1 MNQPRSA
8 PRWTGVEGQ
17 RAGGLLKLPRWL
29 IRSVVDAFAGPF
41 RSGGAKV
48 ADLPVDQL
56 DRQRRRLILRLILT
70 FVLLT
75 LLLVALP
82 IALARSEP
90 SMVVALFLGLILFAA
105 LGLWVNHAGHTT
117 AAASAFILAIFAG
130 TVALAASRSGDST
143 GVLVS
148 YANLSVFLLIA
159 GLTLPAPLLWA
170 SALTANVLTVGGLLF
185 FPFAP
190 HPPVVGIAPDYR
202 GLATEIV
209 TFQLLIALLA
219 QVYVSSSRASL
230 RASAQAYQQERALA
244 ALKDQFLIDA
254 NHELRTPVMA
264 LSSNVQLLAK
274 LGERATSEDRARL
287 LDRASQAA
295 TRLQRLLHNVLD
307 AGALEAGAPRVE
319 PQPVTLSALVHETL
333 ETFDPVEVG
342 EPGLTEKA
350 AQARSVT
357 VSVPADLMVHADPAR
372 LRQIL
377 VNLVANAIKY
387 SEPGTPLA
395 IRASLL
401 GASLLG
407 ASTPVGQARHSAPAE
422 RLAVQVSVQ
431 DQGLGVP
438 PAQAHQLFQRFV
450 RLQRDIAGSVRGTG
464 VGLYVTRTL
473 VEAMGGRIW
482 VESAGVPGEGSTFHF
497 TLPAVVD
504 PGPSATPDGS
514 PDSSSDSS
522 PDANAMSAVSEAR
535 LPS

>member
-1 MNQPRSA
+1 MEGLRA
-8 PRWTGVEGQ
+8 TGP
-17 RAGGLLKLPRWL
+17 LKAPRWL
-29 IRSVVDAFAGPF
+29 IWSVTEAFAGPF
-41 RSGGAKV
+41 RSSAAQV
-48 ADLPVDQL
+48 AELPAHQL
-56 DRQRRRLILRLILT
+56 DRQRRRLNLRLILT

-82 IALARSEP
+82 ISVARMQSLTLI
-90 SMVVALFLGLILFAA
+90 ALFVGLILFAA
-105 LGLWVNHAGHTT
+105 LGLWANHAGHTT
-117 AAASAFILAIFAG
+117 AAASVFILAVFAG
-130 TVALAASRSGDST
+130 TVALAVSRSGDST
-143 GVLVS
+143 GVVVS
-148 YANLSVFLLIA
+148 YANLGVFLLIA

-170 SALTANVLTVGGLLF
+170 SALIANVLTFGGLLF

-190 HPPVVGIAPDYR
+190 HQPATGTASELR

-219 QVYVSSSRASL
+219 QVYVSSTRASL
-230 RASAQAYQQERALA
+230 RASAQAYEQERVLA

-264 LSSNVQLLAK
+264 LSSNVQLLAR

-307 AGALEAGAPRVE
+307 AGALESGAPRVAPE
-319 PQPVTLSALVHETL
+319 PVVLSALVHETL
-333 ETFDPVEVG
+333 ETFDPLEVG
-342 EPGLTEKA
+342 EPGLTQQA

-357 VSVPADLMVHADPAR
+357 VSVPADLRVYADPAR

-387 SEPGTPLA
+387 SEPGTPLV

-401 GASLLG
+401 D
-407 ASTPVGQARHSAPAE
+407 TPARGGPARHRASAE
-422 RLAVQVSVQ
+422 RLPVQVSVQ

-438 PAQAHQLFQRFV
+438 PTEAHQLFQRFV
-450 RLQRDIAGSVRGTG
+450 RLRRDIAGPVRGTG
-464 VGLYVTRTL
+464 VGLYVTRSL

-482 VESAGVPGEGSTFHF
+482 VESDGVPGKGSTFTF
-497 TLPAVVD
+497 TLPAVD
-504 PGPSATPDGS
+504 DSDRSSTPDNS
-514 PDSSSDSS
+514 Q
-522 PDANAMSAVSEAR
+522 DADATSAIAT
-535 LPS
+535 

>member
-29 IRSVVDAFAGPF
+29 IRSVVGAFAEPF
-41 RSGGAKV
+41 RSGAAKV
-48 ADLPVDQL
+48 ADLPADQL

-82 IALARSEP
+82 IALARAES

-117 AAASAFILAIFAG
+117 VAASAFILAIFAG

-148 YANLSVFLLIA
+148 YANLGVFLLIA

-295 TRLQRLLHNVLD
+295 TRLQRVLHNVLD

-333 ETFDPVEVG
+333 ETFDPVEAG

-401 GASLLG
+401 GAS
-407 ASTPVGQARHSAPAE
+407 TPAGQARHSAPAE

-450 RLQRDIAGSVRGTG
+450 RLQRDIAGPVRGTG

-497 TLPAVVD
+497 TLPAALD

-514 PDSSSDSS
+514 PDNSSDSS
-522 PDANAMSAVSEAR
+522 PDTNAMSALSEAR

>member
-8 PRWTGVEGQ
+8 SGWTGQEGQ
-17 RAGGLLKLPRWL
+17 RAAGLLKLPRWL
-29 IRSVVDAFAGPF
+29 IWSVADAFAGPF
-41 RSGGAKV
+41 RSVAASV
-48 ADLPVDQL
+48 ADLPADQL
-56 DRQRRRLILRLILT
+56 DRQRRRLNLRLILT

-82 IALARSEP
+82 IAVARMQSLTLI
-90 SMVVALFLGLILFAA
+90 ALFLGLILFSA
-105 LGLWVNHAGHTT
+105 LGLWANHAGHTT
-117 AAASAFILAIFAG
+117 AAASVFILAVFAG
-130 TVALAASRSGDST
+130 TVALAVSRSGDST

-148 YANLSVFLLIA
+148 YANLGVFLLIA

-170 SALTANVLTVGGLLF
+170 GALTANVLTLGGLLF

-190 HPPVVGIAPDYR
+190 HQPTGIASEFR

-219 QVYVSSSRASL
+219 QVYISSSRASL

-307 AGALEAGAPRVE
+307 AGALESGAPRIE
-319 PQPVTLSALVHETL
+319 PAPVALSALVHETL
-333 ETFDPVEVG
+333 ETFDPVEAG
-342 EPGLTEKA
+342 EPGLTQEA

-357 VSVPADLMVHADPAR
+357 VSVPADLQVYADPTR

-395 IRASLL
+395 IRASLPD
-401 GASLLG
+401 
-407 ASTPVGQARHSAPAE
+407 TPSQGGPTRRGAPAE

-438 PAQAHQLFQRFV
+438 PAEAQQLFQRFV
-450 RLQRDIAGSVRGTG
+450 RLRRDIAGPVRGTG
-464 VGLYVTRTL
+464 VGLYVTRSL

-482 VESAGVPGEGSTFHF
+482 VESAGVPGKGSTFHF

-504 PGPSATPDGS
+504 SDPSATPDNS
-514 PDSSSDSS
+514 Q
-522 PDANAMSAVSEAR
+522 DASAASAISV
-535 LPS
+535 

>member
-1 MNQPRSA
+1 
-8 PRWTGVEGQ
+8 
-17 RAGGLLKLPRWL
+17 
-29 IRSVVDAFAGPF
+29 VVDAFAGPF
-41 RSGGAKV
+41 RSPGAKV

-70 FVLLT
+70 FVLLV
-75 LLLVALP
+75 LLLIALP
-82 IALARSEP
+82 IALARAQP
-90 SMVVALFLGLILFAA
+90 LMIVALFLGLILFAA
-105 LGLWVNHAGHTT
+105 LGLWANQAGHTT
-117 AAASAFILAIFAG
+117 VAASVFILAVFAG
-130 TVALAASRSGDST
+130 TIALAASRSNDSL
-143 GVLVS
+143 GVIVS
-148 YANLSVFLLIA
+148 YANLGVFLLIA
-159 GLTLPAPLLWA
+159 GLTLPAPLLWL

-190 HPPVVGIAPDYR
+190 HQQAAGITPEFR

-287 LDRASQAA
+287 LERASHAA

-307 AGALEAGAPRVE
+307 AGALEAGVPRVE
-319 PQPVTLSALVHETL
+319 PAPVALGALVHETL
-333 ETFDPVEVG
+333 ETFDPMEVG
-342 EPGLTEKA
+342 EPGLTERA

-357 VSVPADLMVHADPAR
+357 VSVPTGLLVYADPTR

-401 GASLLG
+401 GATPASGATRQG
-407 ASTPVGQARHSAPAE
+407 ASGGRP
-422 RLAVQVSVQ
+422 AVQVSVQ

-438 PAQAHQLFQRFV
+438 PAEARQLFQRFV
-450 RLQRDIAGSVRGTG
+450 RLRRDIAGPVRGTG
-464 VGLYVTRTL
+464 VGLYVTRSL

-504 PGPSATPDGS
+504 ADPSAADHGK
-514 PDSSSDSS
+514 DNGQ
-522 PDANAMSAVSEAR
+522 DASAVTAVARAR
-535 LPS
+535 LPI

>member
-8 PRWTGVEGQ
+8 PRWTGLEGQ
-17 RAGGLLKLPRWL
+17 RAAGLLKLPRWL
-29 IRSVVDAFAGPF
+29 IWNVTDAFAGPF
-41 RSGGAKV
+41 RSGAAQI
-48 ADLPVDQL
+48 ADLPADQL
-56 DRQRRRLILRLILT
+56 DRQRRRLNLRLILT

-82 IALARSEP
+82 IAVARMQSLTLI
-90 SMVVALFLGLILFAA
+90 ALFLGLILFSA
-105 LGLWVNHAGHTT
+105 LGLWANHAGHTT
-117 AAASAFILAIFAG
+117 AAASVFTLAVFAG
-130 TVALAASRSGDST
+130 TVALAVSRSGDST

-148 YANLSVFLLIA
+148 YANLGVFLLIA

-170 SALTANVLTVGGLLF
+170 SALTANVLTLGGLLF

-190 HPPVVGIAPDYR
+190 HQPATGIASEFR

-219 QVYVSSSRASL
+219 QVYISSSRASL

-287 LDRASQAA
+287 LERASQAA

-307 AGALEAGAPRVE
+307 AGALESGAPRIE
-319 PQPVTLSALVHETL
+319 PAPVALSALVHETL
-333 ETFDPVEVG
+333 ETFDPVEAG
-342 EPGLTEKA
+342 EPGLTQQA

-357 VSVPADLMVHADPAR
+357 VSVPADLQVYADPAR

-401 GASLLG
+401 DT
-407 ASTPVGQARHSAPAE
+407 STQGGPTRRGAPAE

-431 DQGLGVP
+431 DHGLGVP
-438 PAQAHQLFQRFV
+438 PAEAQQLFQRFV
-450 RLQRDIAGSVRGTG
+450 RLRRDIAGPVRGTG
-464 VGLYVTRTL
+464 VGLYVTRSL

-482 VESAGVPGEGSTFHF
+482 VESAGVPGKGSTFHF
-497 TLPAVVD
+497 TLPTVVD
-504 PGPSATPDGS
+504 PDPSATPADNS
-514 PDSSSDSS
+514 QDNSQ
-522 PDANAMSAVSEAR
+522 DAGATSAMSA
-535 LPS
+535 

>member
-1 MNQPRSA
+1 
-8 PRWTGVEGQ
+8 V
-17 RAGGLLKLPRWL
+17 
-29 IRSVVDAFAGPF
+29 IDAFAGPF
-41 RSGGAKV
+41 RGSAAKV
-48 ADLPVDQL
+48 ADLPADQL

-82 IALARSEP
+82 IAVARAEP
-90 SMVVALFLGLILFAA
+90 LIVVALFLGLILSAA
-105 LGLWVNHAGHTT
+105 LGLWANHAGHTT
-117 AAASAFILAIFAG
+117 AAASVFILAVFAG
-130 TVALAASRSGDST
+130 TVALAVSRSGDST

-148 YANLSVFLLIA
+148 YANLGVFLLIA

-170 SALTANVLTVGGLLF
+170 SALTANILTLGGLLF

-190 HPPVVGIAPDYR
+190 HQPTGIASEYR

-209 TFQLLIALLA
+209 SFQLLIALLA

-287 LDRASQAA
+287 LERASQAA

-307 AGALEAGAPRVE
+307 AGALESGAPRVE
-319 PQPVTLSALVHETL
+319 PEPVALSALIHETL

-342 EPGLTEKA
+342 EPGLTQQA
-350 AQARSVT
+350 MQARSVT
-357 VSVPADLMVHADPAR
+357 VRVPADLQVYADPVR

-395 IRASLL
+395 IRASPLDMSAQRSPTRR
-401 GASLLG
+401 G
-407 ASTPVGQARHSAPAE
+407 APAE
-422 RLAVQVSVQ
+422 RLAVQVSIQ

-438 PAQAHQLFQRFV
+438 PAEAQQLFQRFV
-450 RLQRDIAGSVRGTG
+450 RLRRDIAGPVRGTG
-464 VGLYVTRTL
+464 VGLYVTRSL

-497 TLPAVVD
+497 TLPSVGD
-504 PGPSATPDGS
+504 PDPSATPDNRQ
-514 PDSSSDSS
+514 DNRQDI
-522 PDANAMSAVSEAR
+522 DATSAVST
-535 LPS
+535 